1 MTSVLKRKPATAQLV
16 VRNLEPDVKARL
28 QKRAKKHGRS
38 LEAEVRDIL
47 SSAVSRNKAKAE
59 EGFGT
64 KFASYFKG
72 IGLRP
77 GEEIREWRGYP
88 IRPAEFD
95 E

>member
-1 MTSVLKRKPATAQLV
+1 MPSMAKKPKTAQLV
-16 VRNLEPDVKARL
+16 VRNLELEVKSRL

-38 LEAEVRDIL
+38 LEAEVRHIL
-47 SSAVSRNKAKAE
+47 RAAVPKREPRME

-64 KFASYFKG
+64 RFASYFKG

-77 GEEIREWRGYP
+77 DEEIREWRGYP